1 MRPSRDQNAVTL
13 RHLLQDRHWQGVRQM
28 KGKEIQACVL
38 LPMGQASALPN
49 AHFTELWLYRPLNNG
64 SGCRLGI
71 SDWLGHHCEFYA
83 GRMGAGETPA
93 QQPVWRPALPC
104 WPEAP

>member
-49 AHFTELWLYRPLNNG
+49 AHFTELRLYRPLNDG
-64 SGCRLGI
+64 SGCRLGT
-71 SDWLGHHCEFYA
+71 SDWLDHNCEFYA
-83 GRMGAGETPA
+83 
-93 QQPVWRPALPC
+93 
-104 WPEAP
+104 

>member
-1 MRPSRDQNAVTL
+1 
-13 RHLLQDRHWQGVRQM
+13 M

-49 AHFTELWLYRPLNNG
+49 AHFTELRLYRPLNNG

-83 GRMGAGETPA
+83 
-93 QQPVWRPALPC
+93 
-104 WPEAP
+104 